1 MSLKRLSLK
10 RLLIFNVMKDKH
22 DYTKVGKEHVMTMIR
37 ARFNDAST
45 YLRKVCADDLIKYSQ
60 KKKDEQS

>member
-1 MSLKRLSLK
+1 MSLK

-22 DYTKVGKEHVMTMIR
+22 DYTKVSKEHVKIMIKSH
-37 ARFNDAST
+37 FNDTSA

>member
-1 MSLKRLSLK
+1 
-10 RLLIFNVMKDKH
+10 MKDKH
-22 DYTKVGKEHVMTMIR
+22 DYTKVSKEHVKIMIR
-37 ARFNDAST
+37 SRFNDTSA